1 VKDTTIFSLV
11 GVTVFV
17 LAPDKSKTF
26 SAEELF
32 RAPAGIPSVQALTGA
47 EDSPVFKDYR
57 EVAVAENSAS
67 NTENV
72 SGDSKN
78 PYGYG
83 AYDYYN
89 EGDLDAQPQM
99 EIASAEVDANPSP
112 SVSETV
118 DSGKLEYAAGAD
130 LLGDKLVVFQ
140 GDYKSLG
147 ATVDEVA
154 KKLAA
159 FDVLVLSH
167 VSTKNTSNGCIDTA
181 YPQMKELIYKVRRV
195 NKKKPMRIFGY
206 TSATADAPGSG
217 CGADVMSSYGSWS
230 CSGGTCSQF
239 TTWVDEWL
247 AIEDKENEVWLDG
260 IMIDLVN
267 PVIISSVVRDNVFS
281 YVRGKGKHIM
291 TNITVPN
298 KESVEFTANSSYFG
312 TLGKGDY
319 VLMEQFIYGLGKYTS
334 DSEINTV
341 AALDSWSQLKQ
352 NKPFS
357 VAALA
362 TEAWGAIASCT
373 APNHGYAYKK
383 YLGYFNNG
391 NAFSYTGGD
400 LGIASKV
407 ITDCDH
413 SGMISG

>member
-1 VKDTTIFSLV
+1 MKDLTIFSLV
-11 GVTVFV
+11 GAAVFTFAPDHSKV
-17 LAPDKSKTF
+17 LKHQDHYLAPV
-26 SAEELF
+26 
-32 RAPAGIPSVQALTGA
+32 GIPETSLLITDESSPLIHDSKITRAVANAETPS
-47 EDSPVFKDYR
+47 EDSR
-57 EVAVAENSAS
+57 
-67 NTENV
+67 
-72 SGDSKN
+72 
-78 PYGYG
+78 
-83 AYDYYN
+83 
-89 EGDLDAQPQM
+89 
-99 EIASAEVDANPSP
+99 
-112 SVSETV
+112 SETSDPFNQYADEYYGDGNSLGV
-118 DSGKLEYAAGAD
+118 EPNLKVSSESEKSPETAEAVESEKLGYKEGAD

-147 ATVDEVA
+147 STVDEVA
-154 KKLAA
+154 KKLAT
-159 FDVLVLSH
+159 FDVIVLSH

-206 TSATADAPGSG
+206 TSSTADAPGSG
-217 CGADVMSSYGSWS
+217 CGADVMSSYGNWG
-230 CSGGTCSQF
+230 CAGGICNQF
-239 TTWVDEWL
+239 MTWVDEWL
-247 AIEDKENEVWLDG
+247 AIEDKENEIWLDG

-267 PVIISSVVRDNVFS
+267 PVIISSIVRDNVFS

-298 KESVEFTANSSYFG
+298 KESVEFTANSAYFG

-334 DSEINTV
+334 DSEAGTT
-341 AALDSWSQLKQ
+341 AALDTWNQLKQ

-362 TEAWGAIASCT
+362 TEAWGAIASCS
-373 APNHGYAYKK
+373 APNHSYAYKK

-413 SGMISG
+413 SGMIPG